1 MNAKALLQFLTEL
14 EKQGNDLRLI
24 HVLYREDFDSDVQ
37 EINFVEEDL
46 YDEQSNS
53 VLQSIVLLTDNSDI

>member
-1 MNAKALLQFLTEL
+1 MNAKALLQFLNEL
-14 EKQGNDLRLI
+14 EKQGNDLKLI
-24 HVLYREDFDSDVQ
+24 NVLYREDFDSDVQ

>member
-24 HVLYREDFDSDVQ
+24 NVLYREDFDSDVQ

>member
-1 MNAKALLQFLTEL
+1 MNAKALLQFLNEL

-24 HVLYREDFDSDVQ
+24 NVLYREDFDSDVQ

>member
-24 HVLYREDFDSDVQ
+24 NVLYREDFDSDVQ

-53 VLQSIVLLTDNSDI
+53 VLQSIVLLTNNSDI

>member
-24 HVLYREDFDSDVQ
+24 NVLYRENFDSDVQ

>member
-1 MNAKALLQFLTEL
+1 MNAKALLQFLNEL

-24 HVLYREDFDSDVQ
+24 NVLYREDFDSDVQ

-53 VLQSIVLLTDNSDI
+53 VLQSIVLLTDNSDK

>member
-1 MNAKALLQFLTEL
+1 MKAKALLQFLTEL
-14 EKQGNDLRLI
+14 ENQGNDLARI
-24 HVLYREDFDSDVQ
+24 DILYREDLDSDVR

>member
-14 EKQGNDLRLI
+14 EKQGNDLRHI
-24 HVLYREDFDSDVQ
+24 NVLYREDFDSDVQ

-46 YDEQSNS
+46 YDEQNNN
-53 VLQSIVLLTDNSDI
+53 VLKSIVLLTDNSDI

>member
-24 HVLYREDFDSDVQ
+24 NVLYREDFDSDVQ

-46 YDEQSNS
+46 YAEQNNN
-53 VLQSIVLLTDNSDI
+53 VLKSIVLLTDNSDI

>member
-1 MNAKALLQFLTEL
+1 MKAKALLQFLTEL

-24 HVLYREDFDSDVQ
+24 NVLYREDFDSDVQ

>member
-14 EKQGNDLRLI
+14 QKQGNDLRLI
-24 HVLYREDFDSDVQ
+24 NVLYREDFDSDVQ

>member
-14 EKQGNDLRLI
+14 ENQGNDLRLI
-24 HVLYREDFDSDVQ
+24 NVLYREDLDSEVQ

-53 VLQSIVLLTDNSDI
+53 VLQSIILLNDNSDI

>member
-1 MNAKALLQFLTEL
+1 MKAKALLQFLTEL
-14 EKQGNDLRLI
+14 EKQGNDLARI
-24 HVLYREDFDSDVQ
+24 DILYREDLDSDVR

-53 VLQSIVLLTDNSDI
+53 VLQSIVLLTDNQDI

>member
-14 EKQGNDLRLI
+14 EKQGNDLKLI
-24 HVLYREDFDSDVQ
+24 NVLYREDFDSDVQ

>member
-1 MNAKALLQFLTEL
+1 MNAKALLQFLSEL

-24 HVLYREDFDSDVQ
+24 NVLYREDFDSDVQ

>member
-24 HVLYREDFDSDVQ
+24 NVLFREDLNSEVQ
-37 EINFVEEDL
+37 DINFVEEDL

>member
-24 HVLYREDFDSDVQ
+24 NVLYREDFDSDVQ

-53 VLQSIVLLTDNSDI
+53 VLQSIVLLTDNSDK

>member
-24 HVLYREDFDSDVQ
+24 NVLYREDFNSDVQ

>member
-24 HVLYREDFDSDVQ
+24 NVLYRENFDSDVQ
-37 EINFVEEDL
+37 EINFLEEDL

>member
-24 HVLYREDFDSDVQ
+24 NVLYRENFDSDVQ

-46 YDEQSNS
+46 YDEQNNN
-53 VLQSIVLLTDNSDI
+53 VLKSIVLLTDNSDI

>member
-24 HVLYREDFDSDVQ
+24 NVLYREDFDSDVQ

-46 YDEQSNS
+46 YDEQSNN
-53 VLQSIVLLTDNSDI
+53 VLKSIVLLTDNSDI